1 MRRIALIGLPMSV
14 LAACGSSTNNSPAA
28 TATPVTAS
36 TATATP
42 APTATP
48 VPTPT
53 ATAAPAGVSVG
64 TGSTTSA
71 GTVLVDAQGR
81 TLYRFTAEASGSIA
95 CTGSCVSIWRPLVLP
110 QGQQVSPQG
119 SLPGHFASMARPE
132 GTEQVTYNGWPLY
145 TYSGDTAAGQATG
158 NGVAGK
164 WFAATPNQAARPGS
178 M

>member
-14 LAACGSSTNNSPAA
+14 LAACGSSTNSSPAA
-28 TATPVTAS
+28 TATPVPAS

-53 ATAAPAGVSVG
+53 AAPAGVSVRTGG
-64 TGSTTSA
+64 TTNA

-81 TLYRFTAEASGSIA
+81 TLYRFTAETSGSIA
-95 CTGSCVSIWRPLVLP
+95 CTGSCASIWRPLVLP

-132 GTEQVTYNGWPLY
+132 GTVQATYNGWPLY
-145 TYSGDTAAGQATG
+145 TYSGDTSAGQATG

-164 WFAATPNQAARPGS
+164 WFAATPNQATRPGS